1 MTKRYIYYKYPL
13 IYLISY
19 NGNQLLNI
27 FITNTMNLALTIF
40 IIGILGFILNRKNII
55 LLLITIE
62 MILLSITFLIIS
74 DSFIYDD
81 LLCQV
86 FALYIISIAG
96 AESAIGLAILVA
108 YYKLHKNLLIVSSRN
123 ID

>member
-1 MTKRYIYYKYPL
+1 MIL
-13 IYLISY
+13 Y
-19 NGNQLLNI
+19 NGNQLHNI
-27 FITNTMNLALTIF
+27 FITKTMNLALTIF

-108 YYKLHKNLLIVSSRN
+108 YYKLHKNLLIVSSKN
-123 ID
+123 LD